1 MLKLTKVFLVWAIIV
16 LPWACNKTSLEEETK
31 VEKPPKKNS
40 QDIKFQVFE
49 KSSPHYGKG
58 DVVVT
63 FKSKVARKSNS
74 AGNGRTEIVS
84 WRDVYA
90 QEITSGKVHGS
101 IDLNQ
106 LDDYNVMSQ
115 NLDYIEIKK
124 PGYMV
129 ILLDQWKDPE
139 HSLVFTKVGK
149 HSLVNSYPK
158 KKNAKGALIQGYS
171 TDYYNRVI
179 ITKADAVVA
188 WKKNKRVLAFPG
200 ASSHSADILN
210 GVDLGQFHFIATHII
225 VPPNVTVAFYNP
237 NHDPKGNK
245 EFSLGS
251 GFHTAPNYNYP
262 IFGDDISVAIKL
274 ARGQLK
280 TTGFGYRIKATNSYC
295 KGDVALYGSMF
306 YRGGNIRINVCTD
319 PNWVINHSGYDLST
333 TASAKIPQDVRLDIV
348 REMNGLYNVQTRTW
362 NNGNVSFVGWGR
374 YGRRVQSITVW
385 GNGNYRDRGSSVSIL
400 NIR

>member
-40 QDIKFQVFE
+40 QDIKFQVFD

-58 DVVVT
+58 DIVVT

-149 HSLVNSYPK
+149 HSLVDRITK

-188 WKKNKRVLAFPG
+188 WDHGDNNRRVLAFPG
-200 ASSHSADILN
+200 ASSRSADILN
-210 GVDLGQFHFIATHII
+210 GVDLGNFGVSFEYGKKRGFIAKSVI
-225 VPPNVTVAFYNP
+225 VPANTGLTLYNP
-237 NHDPKGNK
+237 NYNPSGNK
-245 EFSLGS
+245 EFNLGS
-251 GFHTAPNYNYP
+251 GFHTLSDYDFL
-262 IFGDDISVAIKL
+262 IL
-274 ARGQLK
+274 
-280 TTGFGYRIKATNSYC
+280 GFGYRIKATNSYC
-295 KGDVALYGSMF
+295 KGDVHLYGSMF
-306 YRGGNIRINVCTD
+306 YRGGNIRINICTD

-362 NNGNVSFVGWGR
+362 NNGNVSFVGWAR